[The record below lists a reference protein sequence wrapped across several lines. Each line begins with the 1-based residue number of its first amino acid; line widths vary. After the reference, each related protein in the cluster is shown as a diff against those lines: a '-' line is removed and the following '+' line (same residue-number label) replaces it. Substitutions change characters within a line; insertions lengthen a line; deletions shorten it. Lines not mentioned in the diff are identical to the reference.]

1 MSFVRFTQNSSRQA
15 DDSDLSF
22 SVTSVGGTENIQPEV
37 AVSRFYSG
45 GGFSNYVRD
54 DKLGN
59 YLLQ

>member
-1 MSFVRFTQNSSRQA
+1 MPFVRFNQNSSRRA

-45 GGFSNYVRD
+45 GGFSNYVCD
-54 DKLGN
+54 DELGN
-59 YLLQ
+59 CLS